1 MENLKDLIQCAYV
14 KFDKEF
20 NVIEANKKFCRDFDN
35 INNMKQVFSPNIEK
49 LEDDKT
55 YVFSKIIN
63 NYLYNINLIKKNN
76 YYLCSLCQDHSFGE
90 FKELYNKIGRKNIF
104 YFTIDNKKNTL
115 SINDSKTVHLNDT
128 FLKRIIYKDDLQL
141 IDKRENIE
149 NKEYIDIRIK
159 NIFRRNLQINDSEK
173 YDWYRIY
180 YNYNEDFISGL
191 AININSLKEIEYK
204 YIKMNNVLKYIR
216 SNNVFTY
223 KLNFTRNE
231 CHLLKSI
238 HNYKSL
244 DKVNKVSELF
254 CVLCDRIIMGDGA
267 EKLVYENI
275 INEFR
280 LGNIEHKIIC
290 KLMFSK
296 DKYMWIEIK
305 ITVAKNPKT
314 NELEG
319 ILIATD
325 VNNETEFKH
334 TLNNVIESNYDF
346 IASVSLVSPYIT
358 FFDKDSLNHNIL
370 LRRCMYNQMVKEYLF
385 VYVDK
390 ENRND
395 YFNEINYNAI
405 VKKLKSKKTYL
416 FTMATNINGE
426 VKYKRWN
433 FYKNNITNEVVL
445 YSTDVTKVVSEELEK
460 QKELQLA
467 LQRANEATDA
477 KRKFLSQISHDI
489 RTPMNGILGLINI
502 SLQDDIPQEVR
513 NNLKIAYKSGD
524 YLLEL
529 INDTLDMNMIEENK
543 VTLNVEAFSLYENLN
558 NIFSTFFVE
567 IKRKKLNFI
576 YDISLTNDLIVKT
589 DRSKLTQILVN
600 ILSNAIKYTNEN
612 GQVKFTIKTMKTGKI
627 LKTTFIIEDTGIGMS
642 EDFLP
647 KLFNNY
653 AREERGKVGGTG
665 IGMYIVKSLV
675 DAMNGKIEINSKI
688 NCGTKVT
695 VHLPLEIGSK
705 EETKLV
711 RNNFDFKGKKILLVD
726 DDPINIKVG
735 RKFLE
740 RKEFIVDTAESGFE
754 AIEKIKN
761 YKDYNLVLMDIR
773 MPELNGYDTTKQI
786 RSMESEYFK
795 NVPIIAMSA
804 NAFEE
809 DIALSKESGMN
820 DHISKP
826 VKPEILYDVISKY
839 I

>member
-1 MENLKDLIQCAYV
+1 M
-14 KFDKEF
+14 
-20 NVIEANKKFCRDFDN
+20 
-35 INNMKQVFSPNIEK
+35 
-49 LEDDKT
+49 
-55 YVFSKIIN
+55 
-63 NYLYNINLIKKNN
+63 
-76 YYLCSLCQDHSFGE
+76 
-90 FKELYNKIGRKNIF
+90 
-104 YFTIDNKKNTL
+104 
-115 SINDSKTVHLNDT
+115 
-128 FLKRIIYKDDLQL
+128 
-141 IDKRENIE
+141 
-149 NKEYIDIRIK
+149 
-159 NIFRRNLQINDSEK
+159 
-173 YDWYRIY
+173 
-180 YNYNEDFISGL
+180 
-191 AININSLKEIEYK
+191 
-204 YIKMNNVLKYIR
+204 
-216 SNNVFTY
+216 
-223 KLNFTRNE
+223 
-231 CHLLKSI
+231 
-238 HNYKSL
+238 
-244 DKVNKVSELF
+244 
-254 CVLCDRIIMGDGA
+254 
-267 EKLVYENI
+267 
-275 INEFR
+275 
-280 LGNIEHKIIC
+280 
-290 KLMFSK
+290 
-296 DKYMWIEIK
+296 
-305 ITVAKNPKT
+305 
-314 NELEG
+314 
-319 ILIATD
+319 
-325 VNNETEFKH
+325 
-334 TLNNVIESNYDF
+334 
-346 IASVSLVSPYIT
+346 
-358 FFDKDSLNHNIL
+358 
-370 LRRCMYNQMVKEYLF
+370 
-385 VYVDK
+385 
-390 ENRND
+390 
-395 YFNEINYNAI
+395 
-405 VKKLKSKKTYL
+405 
-416 FTMATNINGE
+416 
-426 VKYKRWN
+426 
-433 FYKNNITNEVVL
+433 
-445 YSTDVTKVVSEELEK
+445 
-460 QKELQLA
+460 
-467 LQRANEATDA
+467 
-477 KRKFLSQISHDI
+477 
-489 RTPMNGILGLINI
+489 
-502 SLQDDIPQEVR
+502 
-513 NNLKIAYKSGD
+513 
-524 YLLEL
+524 LEL
-529 INDTLDMNMIEENK
+529 INDTLDINMIEENK

-754 AIEKIKN
+754 AIEKITN
-761 YKDYNLVLMDIR
+761 NKDYNLVLMDIR

-786 RSMESEYFK
+786 RSMGSEYFK